1 MKVLARIGLGLAVA
15 GAALLNHSAA
25 QATEPHGINLII
37 KSSIDPNFCVES
49 QSTGGP
55 EGRTVYMSAC
65 AVRDNQHWTFTWDP
79 GNNSVIVG
87 GEGLCLDIRGRK
99 PGDGIPVQIW
109 KCHYGDNQR
118 FTFTANGHIKETKS
132 GKCLEIAKAAQSAAV
147 FINECKEAK
156 KEQIFTLA
164 K

>member
-25 QATEPHGINLII
+25 QATEPHGVNFTIHP
-37 KSSIDPNFCVES
+37 SADPSFCVES
-49 QSTGGP
+49 ASTGGP
-55 EGRTVYMSAC
+55 EGRTVYIATC
-65 AVRDNQHWTFTWDP
+65 AVRDSQHWTFTWDA

-99 PGDGIPVQIW
+99 AGDGQPVQIW

-118 FTFTANGHIKETKS
+118 FTYTTSGHIREVKT
-132 GKCLEIAKAAQSAAV
+132 GKCLDVAQTAQSAAV
-147 FINECKEAK
+147 SINECVETK
-156 KEQIFTLA
+156 KTQIFVLGH
-164 K
+164 